1 MADDD
6 RTKGLRLAG
15 VGLEFAAA
23 VAGLTLLGA
32 WIDRHYG
39 STPWGVL
46 IGAGIGVIGGTYNLI
61 RQAIAKPEQGPAK
74 GKRDARPPE
83 DRGR

>member
-32 WIDRHYG
+32 
-39 STPWGVL
+39 
-46 IGAGIGVIGGTYNLI
+46 GIGVIGGTYPRI